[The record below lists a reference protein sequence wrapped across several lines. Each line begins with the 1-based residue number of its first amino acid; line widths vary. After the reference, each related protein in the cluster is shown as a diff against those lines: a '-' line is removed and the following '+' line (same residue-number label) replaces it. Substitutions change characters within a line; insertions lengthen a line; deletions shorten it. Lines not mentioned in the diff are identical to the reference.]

1 MIVIES
7 WNHGK
12 VTKNSLVNITW
23 SNLLGWL
30 VVWNMNF
37 IVPYVG
43 NFIIPTDELHDFS
56 EG

>member
-30 VVWNMNF
+30 VVLNMNF